1 VDKGDVKN
9 DSQGRGAKKERL
21 DDDLRRNNRVL
32 GYEEHMIYVRG
43 IRARLGEMKRR

>member
-43 IRARLGEMKRR
+43 IRARFGNMQTR

>member
-9 DSQGRGAKKERL
+9 DSKGRGANKERP
-21 DDDLRRNNRVL
+21 DGDLRRNNRVL
-32 GYEEHMIYVRG
+32 EYEEHMIYIRG